1 MDFYNSTRNSSS
13 FDFSANNSLTWTGT
27 STVSSATR
35 GCRLYSFIIYTIIGG
50 LLCLFGFFGNTFTFF
65 VFLRDSKKTSATFL
79 FQALSIIDT
88 LLLATVVPVYS
99 LLPLVEHTGL
109 YADYERFGYGLVL
122 VYVLPC
128 AFLAQTATIWLT
140 VLVAVNRYI
149 AVCLPYKAA
158 RLCTVSQAK
167 KQLSIVLLVAVLYNI
182 PKFVEARL
190 DFSADDRGARAVPQ
204 CRAIVNNKLY
214 FIIYGNFMYTLF
226 LMALPLL
233 CLTLLT
239 IRLIRA
245 LAQLKEKRAQMLNLR
260 QQQDNNITF
269 VLIIVVIV
277 FTVCQTP
284 ALANQILWSALDRP
298 SRACGGFQFYFSR
311 IRNLLVILNS
321 AVNFFIYFIFNTRF
335 RQILMHMV
343 CRTMALQRLRMMR
356 STAVDQFA
364 EAESVAKTTTL

>member
-1 MDFYNSTRNSSS
+1 MDFYNNTLNSSL
-13 FDFSANNSLTWTGT
+13 DLLANNSLTWTGT
-27 STVSSATR
+27 TTVSSATW
-35 GCRLYSFIIYTIIGG
+35 GCRLYSFVIYTIIGG
-50 LLCLFGFFGNTFTFF
+50 LLCLFGIIGNSFTFF

-88 LLLATVVPVYS
+88 LLLITVVPVYS

-109 YADYERFGYGLVL
+109 YADYKRFGYGVVL
-122 VYVLPC
+122 VYVFPC

-149 AVCLPYKAA
+149 AVCLPYQAA

-167 KQLSIVLLVAVLYNI
+167 KQLSIVLFLAVLYNI

-190 DFSADDRGARAVPQ
+190 DFSVDARGVIAVPQ
-204 CRAIVNNKLY
+204 YRTIGNNSLY
-214 FIIYGNFMYTLF
+214 FIIYGNLMYTIF

-233 CLTLLT
+233 CLTILN

-245 LAQLKEKRAQMLNLR
+245 LAQLKKKRAQMLNLR

-269 VLIIVVIV
+269 VLIVVVIV

-284 ALANQILWSALDRP
+284 ALANQILWSALARP

-311 IRNLLVILNS
+311 ISNLLVIFNS
-321 AVNFFIYFIFNTRF
+321 SVNFFIYFAFNTRF
-335 RQILMHMV
+335 REILVHMV
-343 CRTMALQRLRMMR
+343 CRTMAFQRLRRMR
-356 STAVDQFA
+356 STAVDHFA
-364 EAESVAKTTTL
+364 DAETVVKTTTL